1 MAASSALARS
11 EKGDAP
17 HIILLPEITFN
28 QNNFLLA
35 VKESVKKNGYC
46 VVVVSEGV
54 KNARGKF
61 LAESDLKD
69 AFGHSQLGGVAPYL
83 SNLINTKL
91 KLKNHWAVS
100 DYLQRSARHIA
111 SETDLKQAES
121 VGVHA
126 VRYAANGMNGVMP
139 IIVRGKGKKYSWKV
153 EPASLS
159 KIANVE
165 KKLPNSYISKNGMDV
180 TSRAIEYLS
189 PLIEGESFPNF
200 KKGIPEIKRL
210 KLIEIQKKLPLWR

>member
-1 MAASSALARS
+1 
-11 EKGDAP
+11 
-17 HIILLPEITFN
+17 
-28 QNNFLLA
+28 
-35 VKESVKKNGYC
+35 
-46 VVVVSEGV
+46 
-54 KNARGKF
+54 
-61 LAESDLKD
+61 
-69 AFGHSQLGGVAPYL
+69 
-83 SNLINTKL
+83 
-91 KLKNHWAVS
+91 
-100 DYLQRSARHIA
+100 
-111 SETDLKQAES
+111 
-121 VGVHA
+121 
-126 VRYAANGMNGVMP
+126 MNGVMP